1 MSDSAVPDSAV
12 ADSTAPE
19 PVPELEASHLSLHL
33 GRSRGGL
40 QVLDDLS
47 LKVRTG
53 RRIGLVGESGS
64 GKSTLLRVLAGLQR
78 PDSGQVRFRGRS
90 ILGRRPGQLADL
102 RADVA
107 LVLQDPRS
115 SLDPRMSVA
124 RTITEPLRSPVL
136 SGAAGSREQVRQRLV
151 QVMTEVGLDPATAGR
166 FPHEFSGGQRQRIAI
181 ARALV
186 TRPDVLLADE
196 PVSALD
202 VSVRAQV
209 LNLLTELVSARNLTM
224 VFVSH
229 DLTVVRHLCD
239 EVAVMQHGAIVESG
253 DLARVYAD
261 PQHRVTRELLAAVP
275 RIRT

>member
-1 MSDSAVPDSAV
+1 MS
-12 ADSTAPE
+12 DSTAPE
-19 PVPELEASHLSLHL
+19 PVPELEVSHLSLHL